1 MDKLNLTDALKKL
14 EEINDWFENQEEI
27 DVEAGLEK
35 VKEGVKLVKASQTRL
50 QEIQNEFEE
59 IKKDMVKVGTQ
70 ENDAPEALVGEDEE
84 DDEINEAPF

>member
-14 EEINDWFENQEEI
+14 EDINDWFEHQDEI

-59 IKKDMVKVGTQ
+59 IKKDMTNTDPH
-70 ENDAPEALVGEDEE
+70 ESDNSEAFVNGDGE
-84 DDEINEAPF
+84 EIEEAPF

>member
-14 EEINDWFENQEEI
+14 EDINDWFEHQDEI

-59 IKKDMVKVGTQ
+59 IKKDMTKADSQ
-70 ENDAPEALVGEDEE
+70 ESDTSEAFVNGDGEDIE
-84 DDEINEAPF
+84 EAPF